1 MRVLLAEDHT
11 IVRKGLRSLLETLP
25 GIKVVGEASTGF
37 EALKLVSELKPDVVL
52 MDISLSGL
60 NGLEATRRIKKEAP
74 QCNVLILS
82 MHADENYVI
91 QSLEAGA
98 SGYLVKD
105 ASFSEL
111 QLALEAA
118 FEGRTFLSP
127 QVSGQVLEK
136 LLNPRRE
143 KGTEGLTPRQR
154 EVLQLIAEGYSTKEI
169 ARLLHLSPKTVE
181 THRAHLFERL
191 EVNDL
196 AGLIKIAIR
205 LGLVEKP

>member
-1 MRVLLAEDHT
+1 MRVLLVEDHT

-25 GIKVVGEASTGF
+25 GVKVIGEASTGL
-37 EALKLVSELKPDVVL
+37 EALDLVSELKPEVVL

-60 NGLEATRRIKKEAP
+60 NGLEATRRIKKLAP
-74 QCNVLILS
+74 QCKVLILS

-111 QLALEAA
+111 QLALEAT

-127 QVSGQVLEK
+127 QVSGQVMER
-136 LLNPRRE
+136 LLNPKNRRE
-143 KGTEGLTPRQR
+143 SQDLTPRQR
-154 EVLQLIAEGYSTKEI
+154 EVLQLIAEGHSTKEI

-181 THRAHLFERL
+181 THRAHLCEKL
-191 EVNDL
+191 EVKDL
-196 AGLIKIAIR
+196 AGLIKAAIR

>member
-1 MRVLLAEDHT
+1 MRVILVEDHT
-11 IVRKGLRSLLETLP
+11 IVRKGLRSLLETIP
-25 GIKVVGEASTGF
+25 GVKVVGEASTGL
-37 EALKLVSELKPDVVL
+37 EALDLVSESMPEVVI

-60 NGLEATRRIKKEAP
+60 NGLEATRRIKKVAP
-74 QCNVLILS
+74 QCKVLILS

-111 QLALEAA
+111 QLALEAT

-136 LLNPRRE
+136 LLNPKKRKDSE
-143 KGTEGLTPRQR
+143 DLTPRQR
-154 EVLQLIAEGYSTKEI
+154 EVLQLIAEGHSTKEI

-181 THRAHLFERL
+181 THRAHLLERL
-191 EVNDL
+191 EVKDL
-196 AGLIKIAIR
+196 AGLIKAAIR